1 MAHTDRR
8 FAAVVAAYSVSSFG
22 TYLNLIALSLF
33 SYEVTGTALGVGLMM
48 ALRLSAGFAAGMT
61 SAALTARVAR
71 AHVMYGAHLAQCLTL
86 LVLALF
92 AGNAAPALL
101 AVAVVVLGASST
113 WFSVSLRSSVPAMV
127 GAELRGRAN
136 GLLVTARSIATV
148 LGFASAA
155 VIIGFGGYALA
166 FAVNAASFA
175 LAAAVLLAA
184 RPRTEEEPDG
194 ADHGAVESGRSAADG
209 QPAAD
214 GEPDA
219 EGRTRA
225 GLRRLGSTL
234 PAVLLALVALR
245 GLDALASSSHN
256 VALPVVAHSEAP
268 DNPALHMTR
277 FWVAWAVGTVLA
289 HLVLR
294 RRRGESAWGVRAFAL
309 GTCAMSAAF
318 VAAFL
323 GLPAI
328 GLVLVATAAGFA
340 DGWTEIVY
348 TSRLQAAPEPERT
361 RLFGL
366 SATAEQSGFAL
377 GTVAAAGAL
386 EALPALAVVGLF
398 HGTAACGALL
408 LLLYAVR
415 RHTPERPSPEADR
428 GSDERGAHGARA
440 RAGPVSGP

>member
-61 SAALTARVAR
+61 SAALTARVPR

-86 LVLALF
+86 LVLALC
-92 AGNAAPALL
+92 ADDAPPALL
-101 AVAVVVLGASST
+101 AVAVVVLGAANT

-175 LAAAVLLAA
+175 LAAAVLLVA
-184 RPRTEEEPDG
+184 RPRTEEEPS
-194 ADHGAVESGRSAADG
+194 GAVPPGGQATAGGQVTPSAQASAPG
-209 QPAAD
+209 QT
-214 GEPDA
+214 
-219 EGRTRA
+219 RT

-294 RRRGESAWGVRAFAL
+294 RRRGESAWSVRAFAL
-309 GTCAMSAAF
+309 GTCAMSVAF

-398 HGTAACGALL
+398 HATAACGALL

-415 RHTPERPSPEADR
+415 RHTPERPSPEADH